1 MVIHAGLEEKMS
13 NIEELSVNAIRVL
26 SADAIQ
32 KAKSGHP
39 GLPLG
44 AAPAAYEL
52 WARHMNHNPKNPEWK
67 NRDRFVLSGGHGS
80 MLLYSLLHLFG
91 YGDLSIDD
99 IKNFRQLDSKTPG
112 HPEYGHTV
120 GIEATTGPLGQG
132 MAMAVGMAMAEAHL
146 AAVFNKDGYNVVDH
160 YTYVLGG
167 DGCMMEG
174 ISSESFSLAGT
185 LGLSKLIVLYDSN
198 NISIEGSTDI
208 AFTEDVMK
216 RFEAF
221 GFQTIEVEDGND
233 LGAIGAAI
241 EEAKADKSRPSLIKI
256 NTLIGYGCPA
266 KQGKAS
272 AHGEPLG
279 EDNVAAL
286 KENLGWPCKEAFE
299 VPQEVYDYYKELAS
313 DRAKA
318 EDEWNKLFTE
328 YCSKFPEMK
337 EMWDNYYNGYD
348 MSDLFNSEEYWA
360 AGDKPEATRNT
371 SGTVLNLI
379 KQHMPNMIGGSADL
393 APSNKTNMKDA
404 GDFSRDNYAG
414 SNIHFGVREQ
424 AMTAITN
431 GIALHGGLRPFAA
444 TFFVFSDY
452 TKPMAR
458 LSSLMK
464 LPVTYI
470 FTHDSIGVGEDGP
483 THEPIEQLAA
493 FRSLPNFTVFRP
505 CDKVET
511 SAAWMYAATSKE
523 TPTALVLT
531 RQNLPQMPGSSKEAL
546 KGGYII
552 DDSSKAVPDA
562 IIIASGSEVS
572 LAVEAK
578 AELAKKDIDVRVV
591 SMPSMDLC
599 EEQSAEYRE
608 SVLPDA
614 VRKRVAVEAL
624 SDFGWY
630 RYVGLDGAVVSMKGF
645 GASGPAAELFKKFG
659 LTTEAVVKAVEGI
672 M

>member
-241 EEAKADKSRPSLIKI
+241 EEAKADKNRPSLIKI

-318 EDEWNKLFTE
+318 EDEWNKLFAE

-337 EMWDNYYNGYD
+337 EKWDNYYNGYD

-393 APSNKTNMKDA
+393 APSNKTYMKDA

-493 FRSLPNFTVFRP
+493 LRSLPNFTVFRP

-591 SMPSMDLC
+591 SMPSMDLF

>member
-1 MVIHAGLEEKMS
+1 MS
-13 NIEELSVNAIRVL
+13 NIDEMSVNAIRVL

-52 WARHMNHNPKNPEWK
+52 WSRHMNHNPADPEWK

-99 IKNFRQLDSKTPG
+99 IKNFRQLGSKTPG

-120 GIEATTGPLGQG
+120 GVEATTGPLGQG

-174 ISSESFSLAGT
+174 ISSEAFSLAGT

-221 GFQTIEVEDGND
+221 GFQTIEVKDGND
-233 LGAIGAAI
+233 LAAIGAAI
-241 EEAKADKSRPSLIKI
+241 EEAKADKNRPSLIKI
-256 NTLIGYGCPA
+256 DTLIGYGCPA

-279 EDNVAAL
+279 EENVAAL

-299 VPQEVYDYYKELAS
+299 VPEEVYANYKAIAS

-318 EDEWNKLFTE
+318 EDEWNKLFDE
-328 YCSKFPEMK
+328 YCSKYPEMK

-348 MSDLFNSEEYWA
+348 LSALFNSEEYWA
-360 AGDKPEATRNT
+360 KSDKPEATRST

-404 GDFSRDNYAG
+404 GDFSKDNYAG
-414 SNIHFGVREQ
+414 SNLHFGVREQ

-431 GIALHGGLRPFAA
+431 GLALHGGLKPFAA

-464 LPVTYI
+464 LPVTYV

-511 SAAWMYAATSKE
+511 SAAWMYAVTSKE

-531 RQNLPQMPGSSKEAL
+531 RQNLPQMPGSSKDAL

-552 DDSSKAVPDA
+552 DDSTKAVPDA

-572 LAVEAK
+572 LAVDAK
-578 AELAKKDIDVRVV
+578 AELAKEGIDVRVV
-591 SMPSMDLC
+591 SMPSMDLF
-599 EEQSAEYRE
+599 EEQSAEYKE
-608 SVLPDA
+608 SVLPKA

-630 RYVGLDGAVVSMKGF
+630 RYVGLDGTVVSMKGF

-659 LTTEAVVKAVEGI
+659 FTTEAVVEAVKSV

>member
-1 MVIHAGLEEKMS
+1 MS

-241 EEAKADKSRPSLIKI
+241 EEAKADKNRPSLIKI

-318 EDEWNKLFTE
+318 EDEWNKLFAE

-414 SNIHFGVREQ
+414 SNLHFGVREQ

-493 FRSLPNFTVFRP
+493 LRSLPNFTVFRP

-591 SMPSMDLC
+591 SMPSMDLF

>member
-1 MVIHAGLEEKMS
+1 MS

-241 EEAKADKSRPSLIKI
+241 EEAKADKNRPSLIKI

-318 EDEWNKLFTE
+318 EDEWNKLFAE

-404 GDFSRDNYAG
+404 GDFSKDNYAG
-414 SNIHFGVREQ
+414 SNLHFGVREQ

-493 FRSLPNFTVFRP
+493 LRSLPNFTVFRP

-531 RQNLPQMPGSSKEAL
+531 RQNLPQIPGSSKGAL

-591 SMPSMDLC
+591 SMPSMELF
-599 EEQSAEYRE
+599 EEQSAEYKE
-608 SVLPDA
+608 SVLPKE

-645 GASGPAAELFKKFG
+645 GASGPAAELFEKFG
-659 LTTEAVVKAVEGI
+659 FTTETVVKAVEGI

>member
-1 MVIHAGLEEKMS
+1 MS

-241 EEAKADKSRPSLIKI
+241 EEAKADKNRPSLIKI

-318 EDEWNKLFTE
+318 EDEWNKLFAE

-591 SMPSMDLC
+591 SMPSMDLF